1 MVEETVLKTSV
12 YTKNAPKPIGPYSQ
26 AVKLN
31 NMVFVSGQISINP
44 QTNELE
50 ISSIDEQA
58 RRVFNN
64 LKAIC
69 EASGGSLNDV
79 VKLNLYFTDLAD
91 FNIVNDIMLEFFAN
105 PYPSRAAVQVSALPK
120 NVNFEAEAILV
131 VNS

>member
-1 MVEETVLKTSV
+1 MAKTPI
-12 YTKNAPKPIGPYSQ
+12 YTKKAPEPIGPYSQ
-26 AVKLN
+26 AIKLN
-31 NMVFVSGQISINP
+31 DMVFISGQIPINP
-44 QTNELE
+44 ATNELE
-50 ISSIDEQA
+50 TSSMDKQA

-69 EASGGSLNDV
+69 EQSGASLNDV

-91 FNIVNDIMLEFFAN
+91 FNIVNDVMVEFFTE
-105 PYPSRAAVQVSALPK
+105 PYPARAAVQVSALPK